1 MNSIQHKI
9 LQQKINDR
17 LMQDDVRS
25 TVRKLIQEHKNDTTK
40 VMGNLAAKG
49 LISDLN
55 NDLNKLFIKDVV
67 N

>member
-1 MNSIQHKI
+1 
-9 LQQKINDR
+9 
-17 LMQDDVRS
+17 MQDDVRS

-55 NDLNKLFIKDVV
+55 NDLNKLFIKSYEIMIQLDILSFLK
-67 N
+67 